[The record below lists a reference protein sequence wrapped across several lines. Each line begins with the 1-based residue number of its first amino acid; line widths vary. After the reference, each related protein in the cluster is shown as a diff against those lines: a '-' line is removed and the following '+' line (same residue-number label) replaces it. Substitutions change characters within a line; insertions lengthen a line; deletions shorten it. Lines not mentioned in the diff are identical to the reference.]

1 MIVSLHLLLIGIRE
15 EVGGDGFRLAEIKAG
30 VSNIFQFA
38 TRDTV
43 AFHRQIPLGED
54 LELMLAHVALLTV
67 EVEIDVIGHI
77 HRAGWLTVAR

>member
-1 MIVSLHLLLIGIRE
+1 MCVWCC
-15 EVGGDGFRLAEIKAG
+15 
-30 VSNIFQFA
+30 NIFQFA

-54 LELMLAHVALLTV
+54 LELMLAHIALLTV

-77 HRAGWLTVAR
+77 HRAGLVHGGVMCVCVVCQTIVRGGVCV